1 MRMIMEQNS
10 KPFKSLNEKN
20 LKEFIGIVADE
31 WPDEID
37 KETFINMLE
46 IFLDIV
52 KNQKESDSTENENL

>member
-1 MRMIMEQNS
+1 MEQNS